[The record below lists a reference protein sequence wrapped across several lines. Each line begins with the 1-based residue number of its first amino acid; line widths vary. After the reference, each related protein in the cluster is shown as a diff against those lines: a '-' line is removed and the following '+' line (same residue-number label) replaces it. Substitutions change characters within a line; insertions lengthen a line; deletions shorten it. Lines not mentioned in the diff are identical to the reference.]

1 GQPVRHDLT
10 GTCRHVPHTRT
21 RPLTRWSPLEAL
33 RQRHPAHRFGC
44 PSAWR
49 LAAKHVLATPSTPQ
63 DRTSGRPRQAGAR
76 HEMTPN
82 GDRCV
87 QITPLAVIPPTFRK
101 ASCWFWLFLVAG

>member
-1 GQPVRHDLT
+1 
-10 GTCRHVPHTRT
+10 
-21 RPLTRWSPLEAL
+21 LEAL

-63 DRTSGRPRQAGAR
+63 DRTSRRPRQAGAR

-87 QITPLAVIPPTFRK
+87 QITPLEAIHLGALPCHRLDKCGPPDRK
-101 ASCWFWLFLVAG
+101 LLVRASTPSFDGRAERQEASLLTN